1 MPAYSVSGDPVL
13 WTYFVNRSVMF
24 CGRKIDAMAA
34 DIGAHLAG
42 TGMIR
47 VVLKYE
53 QMHNRG

>member
-1 MPAYSVSGDPVL
+1 
-13 WTYFVNRSVMF
+13 MF